1 LGRNTNGNIF
11 FLTKKI
17 IFKRKTKSNIIKA
30 NKKVKERFMK
40 NHIYMLRKKRG
51 IKQYDM
57 ARALSVS
64 PSYLS
69 KIETDT
75 QEPTAKFKTNA
86 AKYLKTNVD
95 KLFSEEPVEKVYPEF
110 SSGLTNKLWA
120 KRRELGIK
128 QYDMAKKL
136 KVSTPFLSKVE
147 LGLIEPPEDFKQ
159 LASKVFKM
167 DKDELF
173 LARVEY

>member
-1 LGRNTNGNIF
+1 MN
-11 FLTKKI
+11 
-17 IFKRKTKSNIIKA
+17 
-30 NKKVKERFMK
+30 

-57 ARALSVS
+57 ARALGVS

-69 KIETDT
+69 KIETGS
-75 QEPTAKFKTNA
+75 QAPTEKFRQA
-86 AKYLKTNVD
+86 CAKYLKTTLD
-95 KLFSEEPVEKVYPEF
+95 KLFNDSPVEEVYPEF
-110 SSGLTNKLWA
+110 SQGLTNKLWA

-147 LGLIEPPEDFKQ
+147 LGLLEPPEDFKSM
-159 LASKVFKM
+159 ASKVLKM
-167 DKDELF
+167 KKEELF
-173 LARVEY
+173 LHKVEF

>member
-1 LGRNTNGNIF
+1 
-11 FLTKKI
+11 
-17 IFKRKTKSNIIKA
+17 
-30 NKKVKERFMK
+30 MK
-40 NHIYMLRKKRG
+40 NHIYMLRKKRA

-69 KIETDT
+69 KIETCS
-75 QEPTAKFKTNA
+75 QEPTEKFKINA
-86 AKYLKTNVD
+86 AKYLKTSVE
-95 KLFSEEPVEKVYPEF
+95 KLFNDEKVEEIFPEF

-120 KRRELGIK
+120 LRREQGIK

-147 LGLIEPPEDFKQ
+147 LGLLEPSDEFKE
-159 LASKVFKM
+159 LASKLFKL
-167 DKDELF
+167 ETEQLF
-173 LARVEY
+173 LAKIAD